1 MPVTVTTTDIEK
13 LLRNIFLSVAGAM
26 DENARASASGF
37 VALCRTVDNRIELNG
52 YAGTWLAGTTWPSDL
67 PGTMFQAGCLE
78 MMHRHPTADIAV
90 SFCTFAVDP
99 SDELDEFKQHVKLL
113 PGDERVLFVMSM
125 LLDKTRPGF
134 RSMIERITPPKV
146 NISVPISQVH
156 DVRVLPN
163 PAGLL
168 RLSEAG
174 FEIEPWNLG

>member
-1 MPVTVTTTDIEK
+1 MPITVDATDTEK
-13 LLRNIFLSVAGAM
+13 LLRNIFISVAEAM
-26 DENARASASGF
+26 GPVSRASASGF
-37 VALCRTVDNRIELNG
+37 IALCRKDTLIDLHG

-99 SDELDEFKQHVKLL
+99 SDELDEFKQHVRLL

-125 LLDKTRPGF
+125 ILDKTRPGF

-146 NISVPISQVH
+146 NISMPISQVH
-156 DVRVLPN
+156 DVRILPN